1 MLKSSL
7 VLLAALSAAPS
18 FAAYQNSTGAG
29 MGGFSGPSQAP
40 VTVAEVKKYSV
51 MQDDTPVV
59 LVGRITGSVGGE
71 HYSFKDNTGEITIEI
86 DHKDWH
92 GVNVSPQNTVKI
104 YGEVDKDFSQ
114 DPKVDVKRV
123 EIIK

>member
-18 FAAYQNSTGAG
+18 FAAYQSGTNVG

-40 VTVAEVKKYSV
+40 VTVMDVKNYSV

-59 LVGRITGSVGGE
+59 LVGRITGAIGGD
-71 HYSFKDNTGEITIEI
+71 HYTFKDNTGEITIEV
-86 DHKDWH
+86 DHEDWR
-92 GVNVSPQNTVKI
+92 GVNVSPQNKVKI
-104 YGEVDKDFSQ
+104 YGEVDKDFTQ
-114 DPKVDVKRV
+114 NPTIDVKRV
-123 EIIK
+123 DIIQ